1 MKGCLIT
8 FEGAEGSGKS
18 TQIRFAVNLLKKRG
32 YRVVFFREPGGT
44 KTSEAVRRVLLDKRL
59 KEMNPGT
66 ELLLYLAARAQLV
79 REKIEPALKAGKVV
93 VLDRYEDSTLAYQG
107 FGGGISLGLIRN
119 LSRFARGNSKPNLTF
134 LLDVDTKKG
143 LRRSGRRDRV
153 EKKSISFHQKVRRGF
168 LTLARREPGRFVVL
182 SARHSIEQVKKQ
194 IENKLGKVLP
204 SLRPAKVLWR
214 GSNLGI
220 ASSPRRGSPQ

>member
-1 MKGCLIT
+1 MKRKSYFIT

-18 TQIRFAVNLLKKRG
+18 TQIRFAVNLLRKKG

-44 KTSEAVRRVLLDKRL
+44 KTSEAIRKVLLDKRL
-59 KEMNPGT
+59 KEMNPET

-79 REKIEPALKAGKVV
+79 REKIEPALKQGKVV

-119 LSRFARGNSKPNLTF
+119 FSRFVRGSRKPDLTF

-143 LRRSGRRDRV
+143 LRRSGLRDRV
-153 EKKSISFHQKVRRGF
+153 EKKSVGFHRKVRRGF
-168 LTLARREPGRFVVL
+168 LALARRELKRFVVL
-182 SARHSIEQVKKQ
+182 SSHKPIQAVQKKIAEKLNAR
-194 IENKLGKVLP
+194 L
-204 SLRPAKVLWR
+204 
-214 GSNLGI
+214 
-220 ASSPRRGSPQ
+220 